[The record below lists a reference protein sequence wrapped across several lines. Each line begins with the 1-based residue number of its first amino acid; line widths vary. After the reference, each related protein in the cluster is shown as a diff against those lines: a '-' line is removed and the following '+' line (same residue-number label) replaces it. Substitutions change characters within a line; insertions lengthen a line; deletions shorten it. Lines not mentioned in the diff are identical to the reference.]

1 MIIYLNSDTINY
13 HRSKAKLYQYLCS
26 NLGTT
31 YFRATKDCLSIYF
44 KGALGLFKTDLPC
57 ESETDEV
64 KYFSV
69 DFSRWINALIKFE
82 GSDSI
87 TLSINKNLIKMSVTG
102 SSDVIT
108 LSVASYGD
116 DNTEVTSLDALL
128 EKRKKEILDAKLS
141 MEVTEEIADD
151 LALANS
157 LFVPQQD
164 VNSIGLGK
172 EGLIYAVRSVI
183 LRTRFTSA
191 LPDDLFVNLDPDE
204 DYIYL
209 HKYMIGFIN
218 HVFGSNPV
226 FNFSSDYSTIY
237 WEDES
242 SSTFLTQPSRELAI
256 PSDEDIE
263 SFVPAVG
270 QGGSFSVDT
279 NILKESLGFFDGFY
293 VGSVWKPIRFEST
306 ANKEVVVRY
315 KHPTAD
321 ITKSLPAIPST
332 DGEFTLDS
340 DTVRRVM
347 MKVRDKRPEKTT
359 PLEAVF
365 TFDDDAPG
373 VLCEIDNYYS
383 IVFCKLSDEE

>member
-13 HRSKAKLYQYLCS
+13 HRSKAKLYQYLYS

-151 LALANS
+151 LALTNS

-183 LRTRFTSA
+183 LKTRFTSA

>member
-13 HRSKAKLYQYLCS
+13 HRSKAKLYQYLYS

-151 LALANS
+151 LALTNS

-365 TFDDDAPG
+365 TFDDNAPG

>member
-13 HRSKAKLYQYLCS
+13 HRSKAKLYQYLYS

-64 KYFSV
+64 RYFSV

-128 EKRKKEILDAKLS
+128 EKRKTEILDAKLS

-151 LALANS
+151 LALTNS

-183 LRTRFTSA
+183 LKTRFTSA

-279 NILKESLGFFDGFY
+279 NTLKESLGFFDGFY

>member
-13 HRSKAKLYQYLCS
+13 HRSKAKLYQYLYS

-44 KGALGLFKTDLPC
+44 KGSLGLFKTDLPC

-69 DFSRWINALIKFE
+69 DFSRWVNALVKFE

-87 TLSINKNLIKMSVTG
+87 TLAINKNLIKMSVTG

-151 LALANS
+151 LALTNS

-191 LPDDLFVNLDPDE
+191 LPDDLFANLDPDE

-263 SFVPAVG
+263 SFVPAAG

-279 NILKESLGFFDGFY
+279 NTLKESLGFFDGFY

-365 TFDDDAPG
+365 TFDDNAPG

>member
-13 HRSKAKLYQYLCS
+13 HRSKAKLYQYLYS

-128 EKRKKEILDAKLS
+128 EKRKTEILDAKLS

-151 LALANS
+151 LALTNS

-183 LRTRFTSA
+183 LKTRFTSA
-191 LPDDLFVNLDPDE
+191 LPDDLFINLDPDE

-263 SFVPAVG
+263 SFVPAAG

-279 NILKESLGFFDGFY
+279 NTLKESLGFFDGFY

-365 TFDDDAPG
+365 MFDDDAPG

>member
-13 HRSKAKLYQYLCS
+13 HRSKAKLYQYLYS

-87 TLSINKNLIKMSVTG
+87 TLSINKNLIKISVTG

-116 DNTEVTSLDALL
+116 DNTEVTSLDTLL
-128 EKRKKEILDAKLS
+128 EKRKTEILDAKLS

-183 LRTRFTSA
+183 LKTRFTSA

-242 SSTFLTQPSRELAI
+242 SSTFLTQSSRELAI
-256 PSDEDIE
+256 PSDEDIK

>member
-1 MIIYLNSDTINY
+1 
-13 HRSKAKLYQYLCS
+13 
-26 NLGTT
+26 
-31 YFRATKDCLSIYF
+31 
-44 KGALGLFKTDLPC
+44 
-57 ESETDEV
+57 
-64 KYFSV
+64 
-69 DFSRWINALIKFE
+69 
-82 GSDSI
+82 
-87 TLSINKNLIKMSVTG
+87 MSVTG

-128 EKRKKEILDAKLS
+128 EKRKTEILDAKLS

>member
-13 HRSKAKLYQYLCS
+13 HRSKAKLYQYLYS

-31 YFRATKDCLSIYF
+31 YFRATSNCLSIYF

-69 DFSRWINALIKFE
+69 DFSRWVNALVKFE

-128 EKRKKEILDAKLS
+128 EKRKTEILDAKLS

-183 LRTRFTSA
+183 LKTRFTSA

-279 NILKESLGFFDGFY
+279 NTLKESLGFFDGFY

-347 MKVRDKRPEKTT
+347 MKVRDKRPEKTA

>member
-13 HRSKAKLYQYLCS
+13 HRSKAKLYQYLYS

-31 YFRATKDCLSIYF
+31 YFRATSDRLSIYF

-69 DFSRWINALIKFE
+69 DFSRWVNALVKFE

-151 LALANS
+151 LALTNS

-183 LRTRFTSA
+183 LKTRFTSA

-263 SFVPAVG
+263 SFVPAIG

-279 NILKESLGFFDGFY
+279 NTLKESLGFFDGFY

-347 MKVRDKRPEKTT
+347 MKVRDKRLEKTT

>member
-13 HRSKAKLYQYLCS
+13 HRSKAKLYQYLYS

-128 EKRKKEILDAKLS
+128 EKRKTEILDAKLS

-151 LALANS
+151 LALTNS

-183 LRTRFTSA
+183 LKTRFTSA

-279 NILKESLGFFDGFY
+279 NTLKESLGFFDGFY

-347 MKVRDKRPEKTT
+347 MKVRDKRLEKTT

>member
-13 HRSKAKLYQYLCS
+13 HRSKAKLYQYLYS

-64 KYFSV
+64 KYFSI

-151 LALANS
+151 LALTNS

-279 NILKESLGFFDGFY
+279 NTLKESLGFFDGFY

>member
-13 HRSKAKLYQYLCS
+13 HRSKAKLYQYLYS

-151 LALANS
+151 LALTNS

-183 LRTRFTSA
+183 LKTRFTSA

-256 PSDEDIE
+256 PSDEDIK

-279 NILKESLGFFDGFY
+279 NTLKESLGFFDGFY

>member
-13 HRSKAKLYQYLCS
+13 HRSKAKLYQYLYS

-31 YFRATKDCLSIYF
+31 YFRATSDRLSIYF

-128 EKRKKEILDAKLS
+128 EKRKTEILDAKLS